1 VDETTFEATCREAA
15 ADAGVRLRILD
26 RLSQAA
32 DHPALL
38 TVPETRYLKGL
49 LLEAL

>member
-1 VDETTFEATCREAA
+1 MREAA
-15 ADAGVRLRILD
+15 DDASVRLRVLD
-26 RLSQAA
+26 RLGQAR
-32 DHPALL
+32 DHPVLL

>member
-1 VDETTFEATCREAA
+1 MPA
-15 ADAGVRLRILD
+15 VRLRVLD
-26 RLSQAA
+26 RLGQAS
-32 DHPALL
+32 DHPVLL